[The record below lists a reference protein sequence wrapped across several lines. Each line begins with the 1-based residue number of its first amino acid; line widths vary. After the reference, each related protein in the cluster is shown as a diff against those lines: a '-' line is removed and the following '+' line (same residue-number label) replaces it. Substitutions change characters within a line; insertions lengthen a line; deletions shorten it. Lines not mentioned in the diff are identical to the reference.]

1 MRLVGAGSV
10 WAIMQQSEPSLAG
23 ERGGAARFLRQRP
36 QFKRGHDLK
45 KILLIAGLAA
55 LSWMSTYSGMLE
67 LVQANLGDLDLVFK
81 VAIGASVAM
90 LMLMVVWLLD
100 QLFNENTS
108 FTVRALYVA
117 GYLFLTL
124 ISVGF
129 SFGFYWKFLE
139 SRSEASRGAESAV
152 TQVQGALHGAETRLD
167 QMGTVFSQLALV
179 STQKAEEENA
189 KGNSCPNSRPGDGPR
204 RRLRESDAASFST
217 AQQFV
222 EQRSAAI
229 KKDVAALEGDLQ
241 KIVHQDKSTFDLKT
255 GTRNE
260 FIKGLGRKLE
270 MTVVGFNAF
279 RTDPQLKQLKADFA
293 ERADKTVFPDEQ
305 GKTFACP
312 DPQIQAAL
320 RSAVKAID
328 ALPVL
333 EKPEITT
340 VEGADATIEAFRRLN
355 TTLLSLV
362 QFKLP
367 STPDQIRSQQVRAVQ
382 TGGIEAK
389 PVSEAEAGLSQRDY
403 IPLAIALFVDLCL
416 LLVSIPKPLTSSE
429 RTRRRRAQADGE
441 TYRTLDDMFAIHDDP
456 DARAKMEPLRHIA
469 FDYMGHDY
477 VAIPLIAGREGAGGD
492 HDGSARNL
500 TEDDLLEAQFIANFF
515 SSQESGGPFRR
526 ASFPPAPVVR
536 GRLKQLG
543 SKWAG
548 IKSFRLYR
556 FRKGAWS
563 DFVMDMVVGA
573 DHELTPVRE
582 KQLEARIKKNEMKSS
597 QIVFQSELM
606 EIEHDAIKSAKRK
619 EAELNTL
626 MIETNIS
633 GKQQEADLRRREISA
648 QSELSTLGLEASITA
663 KRAEIERTKREIS
676 RTYESDLDEVKA
688 GDRFEL
694 RVDGSA
700 HRKSGFWD
708 KIMGGK
714 DEAHP
719 GEPSF
724 ERKPG
729 DERKNGAAAAS
740 PRSHAQAAQPSPDVA
755 MLRQT
760 VSELS
765 VIMRE
770 LTSHQAAQV
779 AMAAKTAAA
788 GSAAAQDQ
796 NGYDHTSDVLKAL
809 HKTRGTNGFAHANG
823 SASRDDLGSLRPGN
837 GDAGHASFL
846 DAGGPG
852 NGMPR
857 FAPDWSLRP
866 ERPANAEGASVILM
880 PNLSSAR
887 QWNEAAASP
896 LGDGTEP
903 ASQRRDPAVTE
914 GYHANGNA
922 ALSQAYAANCAAV
935 DTPQRPLENGPARR
949 SEVFRWVA
957 ENDMAGGVHHI
968 DRPIEPSVETA
979 IQVDGERDLAPE
991 LEESWKDHHAPRPH
1005 LPDNGLS
1012 SPSEIDSFLTEA
1024 GATAE
1029 DMAEEF
1035 AEGPEGDWRAVDS
1048 RWQQAQQEALGGED
1062 PSGDFEPEAR
1072 PSGADRESIEIARI
1086 ATRFGRSGTRRKP
1099 RT

>member
-1 MRLVGAGSV
+1 
-10 WAIMQQSEPSLAG
+10 MQQPEASFAG
-23 ERGGAARFLRQRP
+23 VRQSAARLLRQRP
-36 QFKRGHDLK
+36 EHKRRHDLK
-45 KILLIAGLAA
+45 KMLLIAGLAA
-55 LSWMSTYSGMLE
+55 LSWVSTYSGMLE

-81 VAIGASVAM
+81 IAIGASVAM

-100 QLFNENTS
+100 QLFNEVTA
-108 FTVRALYVA
+108 FPVRVLYIV

-152 TQVQGALHGAETRLD
+152 TQVQGALHGAQTRLD
-167 QMGTVFSQLALV
+167 QMGTVFTQLALI

-204 RRLRESDAASFST
+204 RRLREADAASFST
-217 AQQFV
+217 ASQFV
-222 EQRSAAI
+222 QQRSAAL
-229 KKDVAALEGDLQ
+229 KQDVAALEGDLQ
-241 KIVHQDKSTFDLKT
+241 KIVHQDKSTFDLRT

-270 MTVVGFNAF
+270 LTVVGFNAF

-355 TTLLSLV
+355 TTLLSLA

-367 STPDQIRSQQVRAVQ
+367 ASPDNIRNQQARAIQ
-382 TGGIEAK
+382 TGGVEAK
-389 PVSEAEAGLSQRDY
+389 PVAGVETGLSQRDY
-403 IPLAIALFVDLCL
+403 IPLAIALFVDICL
-416 LLVSIPKPLTSSE
+416 LLVSIPKPLSSSE
-429 RTRRRRAQADGE
+429 RTRRRRAQSDGE
-441 TYRTLDDMFAIHDDP
+441 TYRTLDDMYAIHDDP

-500 TEDDLLEAQFIANFF
+500 TDDDLLEAQFIANFF
-515 SSQESGGPFRR
+515 SSQETGGPFRR
-526 ASFPPAPVVR
+526 ASFPPVAAVR
-536 GRLKQLG
+536 TRLKQLG

-556 FRKGAWS
+556 FKKGAWS

-606 EIEHDAIKSAKRK
+606 EIEHDAVKSSKRK

-626 MIETNIS
+626 MIETNIT
-633 GKQQEADLRRREISA
+633 GKQHEADMRRREISA

-676 RTYESDLDEVKA
+676 RTYESDLDGVRSD
-688 GDRFEL
+688 DRFEL
-694 RVDGSA
+694 RIDGNA
-700 HRKSGFWD
+700 PRKVNFWD
-708 KIMGGK
+708 KILGNK
-714 DEAHP
+714 DEAP
-719 GEPSF
+719 ATEPSF
-724 ERKPG
+724 ERKATP
-729 DERKNGAAAAS
+729 ERRATSEQHPVAESRPAAPPDKAS
-740 PRSHAQAAQPSPDVA
+740 ADVV

-760 VSELS
+760 VSELAIVMRELASHQATQVALATRAATVVKRAEETAATTYDAVGEGMNGHTNGHGETNGHANGYDSPRPGFGEFDARRSPLFDGASSIAGSARHESDWAGRTEHASNGNAAS
-765 VIMRE
+765 VIM
-770 LTSHQAAQV
+770 
-779 AMAAKTAAA
+779 
-788 GSAAAQDQ
+788 
-796 NGYDHTSDVLKAL
+796 
-809 HKTRGTNGFAHANG
+809 
-823 SASRDDLGSLRPGN
+823 
-837 GDAGHASFL
+837 
-846 DAGGPG
+846 
-852 NGMPR
+852 
-857 FAPDWSLRP
+857 
-866 ERPANAEGASVILM
+866 M
-880 PNLSSAR
+880 PNLSGR
-887 QWNEAAASP
+887 TLWQQ
-896 LGDGTEP
+896 GDDAP
-903 ASQRRDPAVTE
+903 AQMH
-914 GYHANGNA
+914 YANGNA
-922 ALSQAYAANCAAV
+922 ALATDLSEPRSAM
-935 DTPQRPLENGPARR
+935 PSPMRR
-949 SEVFRWVA
+949 SEGFRWTA
-957 ENDMAGGVHHI
+957 ESTMAGGVHQI
-968 DRPIEPSVETA
+968 DHAIEPLVRDA
-979 IQVDGERDLAPE
+979 IQVHGEADASPE
-991 LEESWKDHHAPRPH
+991 LQQSWQALQPR
-1005 LPDNGLS
+1005 LPAVDVS
-1012 SPSEIDSFLTEA
+1012 SPSEIQSFLTESRV
-1024 GATAE
+1024 E
-1029 DMAEEF
+1029 PEHIDEEF
-1035 AEGPEGDWRAVDS
+1035 TEGPEDDWRTAV
-1048 RWQQAQQEALGGED
+1048 AQFRQNELETL
-1062 PSGDFEPEAR
+1062 SGDEPTELEYR
-1072 PSGADRESIEIARI
+1072 SNDRETLEIERI
-1086 ATRFGRSGTRRKP
+1086 ATRFGRGLNRRQR